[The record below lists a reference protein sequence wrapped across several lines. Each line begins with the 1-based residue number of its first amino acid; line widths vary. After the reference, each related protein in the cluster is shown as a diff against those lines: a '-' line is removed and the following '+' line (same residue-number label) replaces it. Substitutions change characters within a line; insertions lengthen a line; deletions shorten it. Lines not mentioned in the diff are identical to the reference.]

1 MKNNNYSKVAAMSTV
16 IANMIGVGVF
26 SSLGFQVI
34 PLESGGIPDVFS
46 IIFIWLLGGIIA
58 LCGAF
63 TYSEIATTLK
73 RSGGEYVYLSKLYH
87 PSLGFASGWISL
99 VVGFAGAIAS
109 AGLAIGKYSSPA
121 LGLDVSREI
130 GLLGFYLSIQKII
143 AIIVILFLSL
153 VHLSGTKVGGLVQSV
168 LTAFKIALILVFC
181 LAPFFIPPSNLPS
194 TLNLN
199 PSETSLSIIF
209 SFSFASAFVW
219 VMYAYSGWNAVVYI
233 AGNVENPIKTIPFVL
248 IGGTLIVTILY
259 VSLNAS
265 FMSVASFE
273 ELAGKED
280 IGNIVALKLFG
291 GNFVAGFSAIFS
303 FALFSTMSAMIIA
316 GPRVSEQIGNDFSFF
331 KKIGKK
337 NKSGTPVY
345 AILLQSLISIALVLF
360 STFQELIQTLGIT
373 LSFFSLLTVIGIF
386 IIRKKFTAEERPVK
400 TWGYP
405 FTPIIFIFATAWMIF
420 SFALTDPMKIWYA
433 VFAIMPGI
441 LIYFLIQKTQ
451 NNNEN
456 Y

>member
-1 MKNNNYSKVAAMSTV
+1 MENNKYSKVAAMSTV

-34 PLESGGIPDVFS
+34 PFENGGIPDGFT
-46 IIFIWLLGGIIA
+46 ILFIWLLGGLIA

-87 PSLGFASGWISL
+87 PSIGFASGWISL

-109 AGLAIGKYSSPA
+109 AGLAIGKYSAPA
-121 LGLDVSREI
+121 LGVDVSKEI
-130 GLLGFYLSIQKII
+130 GLLGFELSIQKII
-143 AIIVILFLSL
+143 AISIILFLSL

-181 LAPFFIPPSNLPS
+181 LAPFFILPADLPLANSLSPSD
-194 TLNLN
+194 
-199 PSETSLSIIF
+199 TSLSIIF
-209 SFSFASAFVW
+209 SFSFASALVW

-259 VSLNAS
+259 VFLNAS
-265 FMSVASFE
+265 FMSVSTFE
-273 ELAGKED
+273 EMAGKED

-291 GNFVAGFSAIFS
+291 DSYGAVFSAIFS

-331 KKIGKK
+331 KKIAIK
-337 NKSGTPVY
+337 NQSGTPIY
-345 AILLQSLISIALVLF
+345 AILLQALISIVLVLF

-386 IIRKKFTAEERPVK
+386 IIRKRYSEEERPVK

-405 FTPIIFIFATAWMIF
+405 FTPIIFILATVWMIF
-420 SFALTDPMKIWYA
+420 SFALMDPMKIWYA
-433 VFAIMPGI
+433 VFAIVPGI
-441 LIYFLIQKTQ
+441 FVYFIVQKNQTPQ
-451 NNNEN
+451 
-456 Y
+456 